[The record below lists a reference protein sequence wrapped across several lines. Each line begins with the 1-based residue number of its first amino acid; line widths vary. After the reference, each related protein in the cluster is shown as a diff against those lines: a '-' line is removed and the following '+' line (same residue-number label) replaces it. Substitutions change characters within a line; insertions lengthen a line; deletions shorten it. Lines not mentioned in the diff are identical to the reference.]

1 MLRSTCFVPM
11 TPTELDQLVGG
22 LVARLAAAV
31 DAEPFDPSVGYWV
44 GTDIVAGGLVAPEAL
59 GHSITLLQARLLPH
73 LGRADEASAARLTA
87 LIETLAAGF
96 AAAVHDRALDAQEAI
111 RIAALTARDT
121 AEQALRSSEAR
132 FRHVATHDLLT
143 RLPNRTLLIERLT
156 ELIGWAG
163 PDARLGL
170 CCVDLDGLTAVND
183 SLGYPAGDKLLI
195 EAARRLRLLTGST
208 GHMVARMDGDQ
219 FAILLEGTT
228 CGEDAT
234 KVADRALA
242 ALAEPIHVDD
252 NELPVTASA
261 GVVEGT
267 IAGTDAA
274 ELIRAAQI
282 ALHWA
287 KADGKARWKLF
298 NEERSQADVARYRLS
313 AAIPAALRRGEF
325 TLAYQPLV
333 DLHTGGLVGV
343 EALARWLHPERGL
356 LGADQFIGLATDSGM
371 IVALG
376 NHLLEQACQ
385 QAAAWAR
392 LTPAAPFVS
401 VNIAARQLHHAGL
414 VGLVAELLDRAG
426 LPPAQ
431 LQLEITEHA
440 VIGTDRKVIAA
451 MSALAKLG
459 VRIAIDDFGTGYSN
473 LACLRGRLPLH
484 ALKLDGTFAR
494 DPAPA
499 ERRSDADFLATVVS
513 IGRTLGLAVT
523 AEGIETA
530 AHARRMRAAGCEIG
544 QGWHLGRPMRAEQIT
559 TLIS

>member
-333 DLHTGGLVGV
+333 DLHTGELVGV